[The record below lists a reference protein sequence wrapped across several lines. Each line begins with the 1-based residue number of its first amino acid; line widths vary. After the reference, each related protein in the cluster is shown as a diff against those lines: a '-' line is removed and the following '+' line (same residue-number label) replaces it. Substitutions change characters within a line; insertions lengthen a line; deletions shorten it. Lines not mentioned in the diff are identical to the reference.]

1 MEKYAVI
8 TQDKE
13 FTKESTL
20 KFKPDTYFVA
30 PEKVSVLP
38 CKCGGKIDTTS
49 NVLLCSKNG
58 SKCFEK

>member
-1 MEKYAVI
+1 MDKYSVE
-8 TQDKE
+8 QDLDLI
-13 FTKESTL
+13 KESSTSGR
-20 KFKPDTYFVA
+20 
-30 PEKVSVLP
+30 EKEGR

>member
-13 FTKESTL
+13 FVKESFTSGR
-20 KFKPDTYFVA
+20 
-30 PEKVSVLP
+30 EKEER